1 MAGITDADFLI
12 KVIPYGFDVVT
23 LGGFN
28 LDAKTIEASK
38 QILDRGRNE
47 FYFPEDEIFN
57 HIENEVSSIKKFNS
71 DILVSVNLRSTTPEP
86 IIESSKIDNL
96 DIVEINCHCRQPEF
110 LNISCGQNMLLNPN
124 LEDFI
129 RETVNK
135 SDSKVSV
142 KIRAN
147 VDNVDYLQLV
157 KMMEDVGVDY
167 IHIDAMNPGI
177 LDADYDFLEFICSNT
192 NVPIIG
198 NNSINN
204 RIQIEKMLNTGVSGF
219 SIGRALISGKL
230 DFNIADF

>member
-28 LDAKTIEASK
+28 LDAKTIDASK